1 MRRTSKKTDRS
12 AASFQQDAGLLLLR
26 LGLGLPMLLQ
36 HGLPYWRQFQEEASS
51 FLSVFGLDARTTLV
65 LTIAAEVGAS
75 LLMIAGLFTR
85 AASLLF
91 AATMAVAFVV
101 VHGASFQGEQS
112 GELAFLYFIGSASL
126 IIMGP
131 GRFSWDCYKNA

>member
-1 MRRTSKKTDRS
+1 MRRASKKTDWS
-12 AASFQQDAGLLLLR
+12 SGSFQQDAGLLLLR

-36 HGLPYWRQFQEEASS
+36 HGLPYWRHFQEEAPR
-51 FLSVFGLDARTTLV
+51 FLPVFGLDPPTSLV

-75 LLMIAGLFTR
+75 LLMIAGFFTR
-85 AASLLF
+85 AAALLF

-112 GELAFLYFIGSASL
+112 GELAFLYLVGAAAL
-126 IIMGP
+126 AIMGP
-131 GRFSWDCYKNA
+131 GRFSWDCRQPG